1 MTISM
6 HAACAPTFERLLGNM
21 LTWLDKAQA
30 HAQARKF
37 SPDNYLAQRLT
48 ADMLPLVKQVQIAA
62 DAAKGCM
69 SRLAGQEI
77 PKWDDNEATL
87 DDLRARIRRTI
98 AHVQSIDAA
107 ALEGSETREIVIPRR
122 TSEPLTFNGLNYLQ
136 HYALPNFFF
145 HTMMVYTLLRQ
156 TGVELGKQD
165 YLVG

>member
-1 MTISM
+1 MTITM
-6 HAACAPTFERLLGNM
+6 HDASAPIFERLLGNM

-30 HAQARKF
+30 HAEARKF

-48 ADMLPLVKQVQIAA
+48 PDMLALVKQVQIAA

-87 DDLRARIRRTI
+87 DDLRERIRRTI
-98 AHVQSIDAA
+98 AHVKSIDAGQVD
-107 ALEGSETREIVIPRR
+107 GSETREIVIQRR
-122 TSEPLTFNGLNYLQ
+122 TSPPLTFNGLNYLQ
-136 HYALPNFFF
+136 QYALPNFFF
-145 HTMMVYTLLRQ
+145 HTTMIYALLRQ
-156 TGVELGKQD
+156 AGVNLGKQD